1 MKFSKIKE
9 VKSPNRGTD
18 NSAGIDFYIPV
29 GYDQKV
35 LPGES
40 AIIPTGIKV
49 DIPNGTML
57 QVCNK
62 SGIAS
67 KTGMIVGAEII
78 DSDYQGEMH
87 MNLWNVS
94 NKTVILSAGTKLVQ
108 MILIPILLPEVE
120 EVALEDLFTN
130 ETERGSGGFG
140 STGLK

>member
-1 MKFSKIKE
+1 MRYSKIRE
-9 VKSPNRGTD
+9 VRSPNRGTS
-18 NSAGIDFYIPV
+18 NSAGIDFYIPT
-29 GYDQKV
+29 GFDQKI

-40 AIIPTGIKV
+40 IMIPSGIKV

-67 KTGMIVGAEII
+67 KKGLLVGACIV

-94 NKTVILSAGTKLVQ
+94 NKAVVLSAGTKLVQ
-108 MILIPILLPEVE
+108 MILIPILLPTLE
-120 EVALEDLFTN
+120 EVNEDELFID
-130 ETERGSGGFG
+130 ETERGTGGFG
-140 STGLK
+140 STGI